1 MNAAFSVPAGQ
12 GKDIVVTLLLPIS
25 TVEDVL
31 VITYAD
37 GTTKEIPLKA
47 EVIGNPTWK
56 SNPESL
62 EVETPYGTNVEK
74 TIQVTNEGDENLT
87 FSAELLLGIQ
97 LPTWRLQEILQ

>member
-1 MNAAFSVPAGQ
+1 MTSVTVKNGKFTLAEEMTSAFSVPAGQ
-12 GKDIVVTLLLPIS
+12 GKDIVVTLPTAEKG

-31 VITYAD
+31 VITYQD

-62 EVETPYGTNVEK
+62 EVETPMV
-74 TIQVTNEGDENLT
+74 
-87 FSAELLLGIQ
+87 
-97 LPTWRLQEILQ
+97 PT